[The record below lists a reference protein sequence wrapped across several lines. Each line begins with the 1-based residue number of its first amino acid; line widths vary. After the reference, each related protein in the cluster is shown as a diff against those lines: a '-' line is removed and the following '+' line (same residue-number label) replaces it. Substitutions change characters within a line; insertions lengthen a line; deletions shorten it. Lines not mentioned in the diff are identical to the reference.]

1 MLVGTYSAVFM
12 SLNSQSGINNV
23 VPADDNVDMDAN
35 ITSISGVHCIGKPDL
50 KKASKSGEWGW

>member
-35 ITSISGVHCIGKPDL
+35 MTSISGVHCIGKPEL
-50 KKASKSGEWGW
+50 